1 MISGVQKIS
10 IYDPATGIVV
20 QLNNVVPDGEAL
32 ITSPLYYKDIDGKL
46 KYDGDKSYLSFGA
59 YDDGGFAQL
68 ASWMKAKTPVRVVT
82 AGFEENLLW
91 YESAPILVKKDYS
104 YAVGN
109 RNYFSVEIAKE
120 GGTHNIKS
128 VANLILGP
136 GLWYDAD
143 TNGIADS
150 LTKTG
155 TYTTSFDN
163 SSFIQT
169 LTFAAG
175 QTGIIFCQIE
185 FPITGINVHHKFV
198 AKGESSLAL
207 YVPNVRFINYASGLI
222 SSFDGA
228 EADAV
233 SPNLTYYYRQ
243 QIDIT
248 VAPSSTESLLYGIP
262 YLGQKRN
269 SYTDIKY

>member
-10 IYDPATGIVV
+10 VYDPATGIVV

-32 ITSPLYYKDIDGKL
+32 IASPLYYKDIDGKL

-68 ASWMKAKTPVRVVT
+68 ETWMKAKTPVRVVT

-104 YAVGN
+104 YAIGN
-109 RNYFSVEIAKE
+109 RNYFSVQIAKE

-128 VANLILGP
+128 VANLMLGP
-136 GLWYDAD
+136 GLWYDANL
-143 TNGIADS
+143 NGIADS

-155 TYTTSFDN
+155 TYTTSFNN
-163 SSFIQT
+163 SSLEQA
-169 LTFAAG
+169 LTFIAG
-175 QTGIIFCQIE
+175 QTGNMSCKIE
-185 FPITGINVHHKFV
+185 FPISGINVHHKFIEG
-198 AKGESSLAL
+198 AGSNLDL
-207 YVPNVRFINYASGLI
+207 YVPRFHFVNYASGII
-222 SSFDGA
+222 SSINGA
-228 EADAV
+228 EVDAV
-233 SPNLTYYYRQ
+233 SPGSTYYYMQ
-243 QIDIT
+243 QIDVP
-248 VAPSSTESLLYGIP
+248 VAPSSTQTLNYGIP
-262 YLGQKRN
+262 YVGQKRK

>member
-32 ITSPLYYKDIDGKL
+32 IASPLYYKDIDGKL

-109 RNYFSVEIAKE
+109 KNYFSVEIAKE

-136 GLWYDAD
+136 GLWYDAN

-150 LTKTG
+150 LIKTG
-155 TYTTSFDN
+155 TYTTSFNN

-169 LTFAAG
+169 LTFISG
-175 QTGIIFCQIE
+175 QTGSMSCKIE
-185 FPITGINVHHKFV
+185 FPISGINIHHKFV
-198 AKGESSLAL
+198 EGAGSNLAL
-207 YVPNVRFINYASGLI
+207 YVPRLHFMNYASGII
-222 SSFDGA
+222 SSINAA
-228 EADAV
+228 ETDAV
-233 SPNLTYYYRQ
+233 SPSSTYYFIQ
-243 QIDIT
+243 EIDVPI
-248 VAPSSTESLLYGIP
+248 APATTESLLYGIP

-269 SYTDIKY
+269 SYTNIKY